1 MWLKS
6 KSFRFLFVILSVLIL
21 LLIIYMT
28 SKISFIFSPLMMI
41 FNILILPFMLAGF
54 FYYLLRPL
62 VNYFEKLNV
71 NKMISIILIYCV
83 LAATAVL
90 FFIIIWPLLQTQIE
104 NFTRSAPEFI
114 KGFQVQ
120 INKLQENR
128 LISTLVGGN
137 NADLSTKLSNYL
149 NQAITAASNYISN
162 LFSIITSFVIV
173 IVTAPII
180 LYYLL
185 KESEH
190 IPNSIL
196 HIIPR
201 RYRKDG
207 REVIS
212 EIDAALSGFI
222 VGRVIITC
230 LLGVLL
236 YIGFMII
243 GLPYALLLAVI
254 ATVLNIIPYI
264 GQFLGAIPCLIVA
277 FIDAPSMIIWVIV
290 VTVIAQQIESSFLSP
305 HIYGKRLDIHPLT
318 TVILLLV
325 AGDIVGILGIILA
338 IPAYMVVK
346 IIVVR
351 IYRLFLAE
359 KFEEMIE

>member
-1 MWLKS
+1 
-6 KSFRFLFVILSVLIL
+6 
-21 LLIIYMT
+21 
-28 SKISFIFSPLMMI
+28 
-41 FNILILPFMLAGF
+41 
-54 FYYLLRPL
+54 
-62 VNYFEKLNV
+62 VNYFERRNI
-71 NKMISIILIYCV
+71 NKTISIILIYCV
-83 LAATAVL
+83 LATSAVV
-90 FFIIIWPLLQTQIE
+90 FFIIIWPILQTQIE
-104 NFTRSAPEFI
+104 NFIKSAPELI

-120 INKLQENR
+120 INKMQENR
-128 LISTLVGGN
+128 LVSMVVSN
-137 NADLSTKLSNYL
+137 NSDLSTKLSEYL
-149 NQAITAASNYISN
+149 NQAITAASNYVSN
-162 LFSIITSFVIV
+162 VFSILTSFVIV
-173 IVTAPII
+173 IATAPII

-190 IPNSIL
+190 IPTSIL

-201 RYRKDG
+201 RYRRDG
-207 REVIS
+207 KEVIS

-236 YIGFMII
+236 YIGFLLI
-243 GLPYALLLAVI
+243 GLPYSLLLAVI

-277 FIDAPSMIIWVIV
+277 FIDAPSMIVWVII

-318 TVILLLV
+318 TIILLLV
-325 AGDIVGILGIILA
+325 AGDILGILGVILA

-359 KFEEMIE
+359 KFEELIE

>member
-6 KSFRFLFVILSVLIL
+6 KSFRFLFVIISVLIL
-21 LLIIYMT
+21 LLIIYMA
-28 SKISFIFSPLMMI
+28 SK
-41 FNILILPFMLAGF
+41 ILPFMLAGF

-83 LAATAVL
+83 LAATAVV
-90 FFIIIWPLLQTQIE
+90 FFIIIWPILQTQID
-104 NFTRSAPEFI
+104 NFAKSAPEFI

-120 INKLQENR
+120 VNKMQGNR
-128 LISTLVGGN
+128 LISMIVGN
-137 NADLSTKLSNYL
+137 NADLSTKLSDYL
-149 NQAITAASNYISN
+149 NQAITAATNYISN
-162 LFSIITSFVIV
+162 VFSIITSFVIV
-173 IVTAPII
+173 IATAPII

-201 RYRKDG
+201 RYRSDG
-207 REVIS
+207 REVIG

-236 YIGFMII
+236 YIGFIII

-264 GQFLGAIPCLIVA
+264 GQILGAIPCLIVA
-277 FIDAPSMIIWVIV
+277 FIDAPSMVVWVIV
-290 VTVIAQQIESSFLSP
+290 VTVIAQQIESSLLSP

-325 AGDIVGILGIILA
+325 AGDLAGILGVILA

>member
-1 MWLKS
+1 MLLNS
-6 KSFRFLFVILSVLIL
+6 KFFRFFLVICSLLIL
-21 LLIIYMT
+21 LAIVYMT
-28 SKISFIFSPLMMI
+28 AKISFIFRPLAMI

-62 VNYFEKLNV
+62 VTYFEKIKI
-71 NKMISIILIYCV
+71 NKTISIILIYCV
-83 LAATAVL
+83 LAAAAVV

-104 NFTRSAPEFI
+104 NFIKSAPELI
-114 KGFQVQ
+114 KGFQAQ
-120 INKLQENR
+120 INKIQENR
-128 LISTLVGGN
+128 LVAMFVGDDS
-137 NADLSTKLSNYL
+137 DLSTKLSEYL
-149 NQAITAASNYISN
+149 NTAITIASNYISN
-162 LFSIITSFVIV
+162 IFAIITSFVIV
-173 IVTAPII
+173 IATAPII
-180 LYYLL
+180 LYYML

-190 IPNSIL
+190 IPSSIL

-201 RYRKDG
+201 RFRKDG
-207 REVIS
+207 REVIL
-212 EIDAALSGFI
+212 EIDDALSGFI

-277 FIDAPSMIIWVIV
+277 FIDAPSMIIWVVI

-318 TVILLLV
+318 TIILLLV
-325 AGDIVGILGIILA
+325 AGDIVGILGVILA

-346 IIVVR
+346 IIIVR
-351 IYRLFLAE
+351 IYRIFLAD
-359 KFEEMIE
+359 KFEELIE

>member
-1 MWLKS
+1 MSMNS
-6 KSFRFLFVILSVLIL
+6 KFAKFFFTL
-21 LLIIYMT
+21 LTFLIILAIIFMT
-28 SKISFIFSPLMMI
+28 SKISFVFKPIFLI
-41 FNILILPFMLAGF
+41 FNILIIPFMLAGF

-62 VNYFEKLNV
+62 VNYFEIRKIHKTV
-71 NKMISIILIYCV
+71 SIILIYIV
-83 LAATAVL
+83 LSAIAVI
-90 FFIIIWPLLQTQIE
+90 FVIIIWPHLQTQIE
-104 NFTRSAPEFI
+104 NFIKSAPQLI

-120 INKLQENR
+120 INKIQESR
-128 LISTLVGGN
+128 LVSMFVSKDSDIS
-137 NADLSTKLSNYL
+137 AKLSEYL
-149 NQAITAASNYISN
+149 NAAITTASNYVSN
-162 LFSIITSFVIV
+162 VLSIITNFVIV
-173 IVTAPII
+173 IATAPII

-185 KESEH
+185 KESSH
-190 IPNSIL
+190 IPESIL
-196 HIIPR
+196 HLIPK

-207 REVIS
+207 KEVIA
-212 EIDAALSGFI
+212 EVDAALSGFI

-277 FIDAPSMIIWVIV
+277 FIDAPSMIIWVII

-318 TVILLLV
+318 TIILLLV
-325 AGDIVGILGIILA
+325 AGDIAGILGVILA

-346 IIVVR
+346 IILVR
-351 IYRLFLAE
+351 IYRLFLAD
-359 KFEEMIE
+359 KIEELIE

>member
-1 MWLKS
+1 
-6 KSFRFLFVILSVLIL
+6 
-21 LLIIYMT
+21 
-28 SKISFIFSPLMMI
+28 
-41 FNILILPFMLAGF
+41 
-54 FYYLLRPL
+54 
-62 VNYFEKLNV
+62 
-71 NKMISIILIYCV
+71 
-83 LAATAVL
+83 
-90 FFIIIWPLLQTQIE
+90 
-104 NFTRSAPEFI
+104 
-114 KGFQVQ
+114 
-120 INKLQENR
+120 
-128 LISTLVGGN
+128 
-137 NADLSTKLSNYL
+137 L

>member
-28 SKISFIFSPLMMI
+28 SKISFIFSPLLMI

-83 LAATAVL
+83 LAATAVV
-90 FFIIIWPLLQTQIE
+90 FFIIIWPILQTQIDH
-104 NFTRSAPEFI
+104 FSKSAPEFI

-120 INKLQENR
+120 INKLQGNR
-128 LISTLVGGN
+128 LVSMIVGN
-137 NADLSTKLSNYL
+137 NADLSTKLSDYL

-173 IVTAPII
+173 IATAPII

-190 IPNSIL
+190 VPNSIL

-201 RYRKDG
+201 RYRRDG
-207 REVIS
+207 REVIV

-230 LLGVLL
+230 LLGILL
-236 YIGFMII
+236 YIGFIII

-264 GQFLGAIPCLIVA
+264 GQILGAIPCLIVA
-277 FIDAPSMIIWVIV
+277 FIDAPSMVIWVIV
-290 VTVIAQQIESSFLSP
+290 VTVIAQQIESSLLSP

-325 AGDIVGILGIILA
+325 AGDLAGILGVILA
-338 IPAYMVVK
+338 IPSYMVVK
-346 IIVVR
+346 IIIVR